1 MDKRVTRE
9 LENFFKKFRFFPYKK
24 GEAILRAGDSPQ
36 GVFYLKKGYVRIYA
50 ISEEGEELTQLIF
63 RPGDPFALVWAIS
76 SLPNPYNFE
85 ALTEVELWRCPREEF
100 IAFLK
105 ARPEISYELIKR
117 LLIQFRGT
125 LIRMEQLVF
134 GDAYAKVASIVFLLA
149 KRLGKKS
156 KKGTIIQIPLTH
168 KDVGSLVGL
177 TRETTSIEMKRL
189 ERKNLIEYNRGMV
202 VVKNINRLRKESS
215 ITESHY

>member
-1 MDKRVTRE
+1 MDKSATRE
-9 LENFFKKFRFFPYKK
+9 LENFFKKFRFFSYKK
-24 GEAILRAGDSPQ
+24 GEVILRAGDSPQ
-36 GVFYLKKGYVRIYA
+36 GVFYLKKGYVRICA
-50 ISEEGEELTQLIF
+50 TSEEGEELTQLIF

-85 ALTEVELWRCPREEF
+85 ALTGAELWRCPREEF

-105 ARPEISYELIKR
+105 TKPEISYELIKR
-117 LLIQFRGT
+117 LLVRFRGT

-149 KRLGKKS
+149 KRFGKKG

-202 VVKNINRLRKESS
+202 VVKNINKLRKESS